1 MNIVTSVLLLYAK
14 EEEAFWLLVALCERM
29 LPDYYNTR
37 VVGPC
42 SERGSPMRSARRR
55 LLTKRPPV
63 FSGALVDQGV
73 FEELAREYVPQLYDC
88 MQDLGV
94 ISTISLSWF
103 LTLFLSVMPFESAVV
118 VVDCFF
124 FDGIKVIFQ
133 LALSVLHANIHQ
145 LLGCKDD
152 GEAMT
157 VLGRY
162 GRMGPRAFP
171 IVNVP
176 LRLQVLGADIRI
188 SVTLWRLCVL
198 KILGQR
204 DQ

>member
-1 MNIVTSVLLLYAK
+1 M
-14 EEEAFWLLVALCERM
+14 
-29 LPDYYNTR
+29 
-37 VVGPC
+37 
-42 SERGSPMRSARRR
+42 
-55 LLTKRPPV
+55 
-63 FSGALVDQGV
+63 

-124 FDGIKVIFQ
+124 YDGIKVIFQ

-162 GRMGPRAFP
+162 ESCMYLIFYIYYYCHLA
-171 IVNVP
+171 NVAMIF
-176 LRLQVLGADIRI
+176 VGTWT
-188 SVTLWRLCVL
+188 V
-198 KILGQR
+198 
-204 DQ
+204 

>member
-37 VVGPC
+37 VVGECVCVCVRASVFNPKGVWIDRFPSVQTSSPFSSPC
-42 SERGSPMRSARRR
+42 SP
-55 LLTKRPPV
+55 
-63 FSGALVDQGV
+63 GALVDQGV

-124 FDGIKVIFQ
+124 YDGIKVIFQ

-157 VLGRY
+157 VLGRS
-162 GRMGPRAFP
+162 GGPKGTRYVAS
-171 IVNVP
+171 
-176 LRLQVLGADIRI
+176 G
-188 SVTLWRLCVL
+188 C
-198 KILGQR
+198 
-204 DQ
+204 